1 MALRGT
7 LVIVECCSEWPE
19 TSAFDSLRP
28 LANQHF
34 GVDPS
39 SQLLPLSP
47 LSGRFLCIRFRVHGM
62 HMSYDHRLLDRLLP
76 WPTGQRLIAPLNNVG
91 ISQSEKIY
99 SNLSKETY
107 SYYSGFLIQKT
118 QQEES
123 VPDTFR
129 YRLGCISLVCLCL
142 MTFGNA
148 IQAKDV
154 AIVSMYG
161 SGEVAFIDI
170 KKRSA

>member
-1 MALRGT
+1 
-7 LVIVECCSEWPE
+7 
-19 TSAFDSLRP
+19 
-28 LANQHF
+28 
-34 GVDPS
+34 
-39 SQLLPLSP
+39 
-47 LSGRFLCIRFRVHGM
+47 
-62 HMSYDHRLLDRLLP
+62 MSYDHRLLDRLLP
-76 WPTGQRLIAPLNNVG
+76 WPTGQRLIAPLNNAC

-99 SNLSKETY
+99 SNLSKKTY

-118 QQEES
+118 QQEDS
-123 VPDTFR
+123 VMDTFR
-129 YRLGCISLVCLCL
+129 YRLGCISLVCLFL

-170 KKRSA
+170 NKGSA